1 MTRILKKALLFVS
14 LLGLAGVAGPLLDL
28 NSTPVQAQEQ
38 KARAYFP
45 RLADLMNSAIQIHH
59 TKLWFAG
66 RATNWVLAGYE
77 AKKIKETIEEIKEA
91 IVDIQNSS
99 PQWRQVPV
107 GEMLSSFD
115 SKLASV
121 RQAIEAKDAA
131 KFNAAYLDLT
141 ATCNACH
148 ASAGQSQIKI
158 IVPASNDG
166 GAFADQDF
174 TNGGSR

>member
-1 MTRILKKALLFVS
+1 MAGILKKAFLFVS
-14 LLGLAGVAGPLLDL
+14 LLGLVGVAGPLVDL

-59 TKLWFAG
+59 TKLWLAG

-91 IVDIQNSS
+91 IVDIQTSS

-115 SKLASV
+115 SKLAAV
-121 RQAIEAKDAA
+121 GQAIEAKDAA
-131 KFNAAYLDLT
+131 RFNAAYQELT

-148 ASAGQSQIKI
+148 ASAGQSQVKI
-158 IVPASNDG
+158 IVPASKDG
-166 GAFADQDF
+166 GALADQDF
-174 TNGGSR
+174 TGGGSR

>member
-1 MTRILKKALLFVS
+1 MAGILKKAFLFVS
-14 LLGLAGVAGPLLDL
+14 LLGLVGVAGPLVNL

-107 GEMLSSFD
+107 GEMLRSFD
-115 SKLASV
+115 SKLAAV
-121 RQAIEAKDAA
+121 GQAIEAKDAA
-131 KFNAAYLDLT
+131 RFNATYQELT

-148 ASAGQSQIKI
+148 TSAGQSQIKI
-158 IVPASNDG
+158 IVPGPNDG